1 MKAALPYVLAIAAA
15 LAYGWAAYGFGH
27 QVRGTEAELA
37 TSQEL
42 SQALTNLIAADKRV
56 QAAED
61 QLTTLAAERDQLRVK
76 EAERVTSEHDRF
88 VAGVRSGAVR
98 VSIPIKAATCPAA
111 AAAAGPAASQ
121 PEDARAELAPQAA
134 ADLAAIA
141 RDGDLAIVDLNSC
154 IDTYNNARAKA
165 LSLNLPASHQHYPE

>member
-1 MKAALPYVLAIAAA
+1 MKAALPYLLAIA
-15 LAYGWAAYGFGH
+15 LVLGYGWSAYEFGR

-42 SQALTNLIAADKRV
+42 SRALKNLIAADKRV

-61 QLTTLAAERDQLRVK
+61 QLTTIAAERDQLRVK
-76 EAERVTSEHDRF
+76 EADRVTSEHDRF

-98 VSIPIKAATCPAA
+98 VSIPVKAASCPAA

-121 PEDARAELAPQAA
+121 PEEARAELAPQAA

-154 IDTYNNARAKA
+154 IDTYNDARAAARA
-165 LSLNLPASHQHYPE
+165 LNQPAPQSPQTE